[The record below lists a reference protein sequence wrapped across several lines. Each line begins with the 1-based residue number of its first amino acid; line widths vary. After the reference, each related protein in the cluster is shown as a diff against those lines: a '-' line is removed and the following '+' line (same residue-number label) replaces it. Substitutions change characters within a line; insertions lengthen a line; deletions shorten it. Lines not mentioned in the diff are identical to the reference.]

1 MICLSKFL
9 VVIVNTNK
17 QNEKTEEYK
26 CVSII
31 CFNSWYNLS
40 FIAPKSAATLRNWP
54 ENVYL

>member
-17 QNEKTEEYK
+17 ENEKTEEYK

-31 CFNSWYNLS
+31 CFNS
-40 FIAPKSAATLRNWP
+40 
-54 ENVYL
+54 